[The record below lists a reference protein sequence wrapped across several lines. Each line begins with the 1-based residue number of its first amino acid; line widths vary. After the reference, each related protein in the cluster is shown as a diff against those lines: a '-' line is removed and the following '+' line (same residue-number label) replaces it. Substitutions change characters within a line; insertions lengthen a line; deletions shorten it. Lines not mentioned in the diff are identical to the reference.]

1 MWLNLHSQARISE
14 LKISSPRI
22 VTAMAVMSGAKK
34 IVSHASISLSNWKFL
49 GLFSTPLLMLITNRS
64 IIEMKKYWFLKF
76 NKNAIWR
83 LCWLWLEGRSGVVGK
98 LEGGYFFPLVSMQQS
113 LRMWKEIYWNYLSS
127 TPNKSLLKI
136 TRKCLQ
142 SEKRKCVGNHADIL
156 SELFVVIL
164 RVSTFTSDI
173 SRYISS
179 LISLR
184 LTFDWNPKPNTT
196 FCFH

>member
-1 MWLNLHSQARISE
+1 MIESSFSSKEQRAEDFIPSHRHSDGCDERCKE
-14 LKISSPRI
+14 NC
-22 VTAMAVMSGAKK
+22 
-34 IVSHASISLSNWKFL
+34 VSCFNITVKLKFL

-64 IIEMKKYWFLKF
+64 IIVMKKYWFLKF